1 MLDTAIGIKVEQNL
15 IPVRITI
22 VGCKQW
28 RAMALSNFK
37 KKKKKGRAGD
47 YSENCRVKEGLNIQ
61 ARTKGTRTGQWITK
75 AGASGLCRKN
85 AWVQILSIF
94 CHSMSLPSRF

>member
-37 KKKKKGRAGD
+37 KKKKKKAEQG
-47 YSENCRVKEGLNIQ
+47 
-61 ARTKGTRTGQWITK
+61 ITLK
-75 AGASGLCRKN
+75 IAELRKD
-85 AWVQILSIF
+85 
-94 CHSMSLPSRF
+94 